1 MALAVVTTRGVMTM
15 ESRAAISALPL
26 ACCFYP
32 RARVIVLCSFS
43 LNKSYN
49 LKVFVCFELQAEA
62 PVEGLICCVGLVGR
76 LSLHNAYAHL
86 VDSRH
91 QG

>member
-1 MALAVVTTRGVMTM
+1 MPLAVVTTRGVVTM
-15 ESRAAISALPL
+15 ESCAAISALPL

-32 RARVIVLCSFS
+32 GTRVIVLCSFS
-43 LNKSYN
+43 LNKYN
-49 LKVFVCFELQAEA
+49 LKVLLCFELQAEA

-86 VDSRH
+86 VDSLH